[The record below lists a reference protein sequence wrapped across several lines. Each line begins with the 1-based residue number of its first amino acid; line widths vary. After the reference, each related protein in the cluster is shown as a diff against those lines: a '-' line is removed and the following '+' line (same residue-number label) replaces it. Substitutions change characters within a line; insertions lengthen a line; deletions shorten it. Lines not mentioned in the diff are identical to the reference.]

1 MNCSQELSF
10 NSTQESSCF
19 QLDYPATPKEDY
31 MLSKYPSE
39 MNVKKIQTN
48 SKNSNS
54 KKQYVLK
61 TCRFTD
67 KRIQEIPF
75 PKMFLTCLDVLIV
88 ESSSEMDKLKEN
100 RYLASFN
107 YFKRV
112 TNIERKILQD
122 WICVNLE
129 YVTMKKI
136 PIKVMQQRLCNSK
149 NKKGQKVSALLEEQ
163 LLSYNHAKKNDQMK
177 KMSQKQMEQALQSKF
192 CYFLEIDQDDNQED
206 KMERLIY
213 DFHVQSIYFSGL
225 LSKLV
230 AGDTSN
236 LISYISSNGIPEIYS
251 EDLSYFDFWTERL
264 SKSNKTVQSSVKTF
278 DNYNFKCLEK
288 IRMFQHEEKGTLLVQ
303 ICFDFETPLSTPSYT
318 VSDMTNIYKFMKSER
333 KSLVS
338 LLKSSKENL
347 YNDPFV
353 NSIFQDEKQKN
364 SPFKQQIFLQSSF
377 ASPYSSQKIKSS
389 SQLNDSLM
397 INTFSDQQE
406 FSTCGFKELSEL
418 YYF

>member
-1 MNCSQELSF
+1 MNCSQELSY

-19 QLDYPATPKEDY
+19 LLDYPTTPKEDY
-31 MLSKYPSE
+31 ILSKCSSE
-39 MNVKKIQTN
+39 MNVKKNQTIN
-48 SKNSNS
+48 NNTNS

-67 KRIQEIPF
+67 RRIQEIPF

-163 LLSYNHAKKNDQMK
+163 LLSYNHAKKNDQIK
-177 KMSQKQMEQALQSKF
+177 KMSQKQMEQALQTKF
-192 CYFLEIDQDDNQED
+192 CYFLEIDQEENQED

-213 DFHVQSIYFSGL
+213 DFHVKSIYFSGL

-236 LISYISSNGIPEIYS
+236 LISYIATHGIPEIYS

-264 SKSNKTVQSSVKTF
+264 SKQNKTIQSSVKTF

-288 IRMFQHEEKGTLLVQ
+288 IRMFQHEEKGSLLVQ
-303 ICFDFETPLSTPSYT
+303 ICFDFEAAIPSLT
-318 VSDMTNIYKFMKSER
+318 QSVSDMTNIYKFMKTER

-338 LLKSSKENL
+338 LLKNSKQNL

-353 NSIFQDEKQKN
+353 NSIFQEEKQKN
-364 SPFKQQIFLQSSF
+364 NPYRQQIFVQSNSG
-377 ASPYSSQKIKSS
+377 SPYFSQKIKSP
-389 SQLNDSLM
+389 SQINDSPYLLTSH
-397 INTFSDQQE
+397 NQLD
-406 FSTCGFKELSEL
+406 FSTCGFKELSDL
-418 YYF
+418 YY